1 MPRLL
6 IAIPI
11 TVLTVGASQ
20 ACATKNFV
28 RSSVGDV
35 DDKVEAVGRS
45 LEQTQERTRRN
56 EQKIAEV
63 DGKAQAADETARSA
77 HAIATEAEQSVRA
90 TDARVDSRLQAMDKA
105 SKRLVYDL
113 VLSEQEG
120 NFTFGRPD
128 LPAAARTSIDGLIKQ
143 LKQDPKSI
151 FIEIEGHTD
160 NVGPDAVN
168 RRLGQARAEAVQ
180 RYLYE
185 RYQIPLHKMNVIS
198 YGGEKPVTTNSTKM
212 GRAQNRRVVIRIVA

>member
-35 DDKVEAVGRS
+35 NDKVEAVGHS

-63 DGKAQAADETARSA
+63 DEKAQAADQSARLASSVATQAANTARASG
-77 HAIATEAEQSVRA
+77 
-90 TDARVDSRLQAMDKA
+90 ARVDAIDKA
-105 SKRLVYDL
+105 SRRLVYDL
-113 VLSEQEG
+113 VLSEEQG
-120 NFTFGRPD
+120 NFKFGRPD
-128 LPAAARTSIDGLIKQ
+128 LPANAKTSIDALFRQ
-143 LKQDPKSI
+143 LNQDPKNVY
-151 FIEIEGHTD
+151 IEIEGHTD

-185 RYQIPLHKMNVIS
+185 QYHIPLHKMNVIS
-198 YGGEKPVTTNSTKM
+198 YAGEKPVATNATKI

>member
-35 DDKVEAVGRS
+35 NDKVEAVGRS

-56 EQKIAEV
+56 EQKIGEV
-63 DGKAQAADETARSA
+63 DGKVQAADETARSA
-77 HAIATEAEQSVRA
+77 HAIATEAEHSVRA
-90 TDARVDSRLQAMDKA
+90 TDARFDSRLQAMDKA

-113 VLSEQEG
+113 VLNEQEG
-120 NFTFGRPD
+120 NFKFGRPD
-128 LPAAARTSIDGLIKQ
+128 LPAAARTGSSNRI
-143 LKQDPKSI
+143 PRASTSKSRDI
-151 FIEIEGHTD
+151 
-160 NVGPDAVN
+160 
-168 RRLGQARAEAVQ
+168 R
-180 RYLYE
+180 
-185 RYQIPLHKMNVIS
+185 
-198 YGGEKPVTTNSTKM
+198 TTLAPM
-212 GRAQNRRVVIRIVA
+212 A

>member
-35 DDKVEAVGRS
+35 NDKVEAVGRS

-63 DGKAQAADETARSA
+63 DGKVQAADETARSA
-77 HAIATEAEQSVRA
+77 HAIATEAEHSVRA
-90 TDARVDSRLQAMDKA
+90 TDARFDSRLQAMDKA
-105 SKRLVYDL
+105 SKLVYDL
-113 VLSEQEG
+113 VLNEQEG
-120 NFTFGRPD
+120 NFKFGRPD
-128 LPAAARTSIDGLIKQ
+128 LPAAARTSIDGLIRQ

-151 FIEIEGHTD
+151 YIEIEGHTD
-160 NVGPDAVN
+160 NVGPDGVN
-168 RRLGQARAEAVQ
+168 RKLGLARAEAVQ
-180 RYLYE
+180 RYLYDQ
-185 RYQIPLHKMNVIS
+185 YHIPLHKMNVIT
-198 YGGEKPVTTNSTKM
+198 YGGEKPVATNSTKV
-212 GRAQNRRVVIRIVA
+212 GRARNRRVVIRIVA

>member
-20 ACATKNFV
+20 ACATKGFV

-35 DDKVEAVGRS
+35 NDKVEAVGRS

-63 DGKAQAADETARSA
+63 DDKAQAADQSARLANSVATQAANTARASGA
-77 HAIATEAEQSVRA
+77 RM
-90 TDARVDSRLQAMDKA
+90 DALDTA

-113 VLSEQEG
+113 VLSEQDG
-120 NFTFGRPD
+120 NFKFGRPE
-128 LPAAARTSIDGLIKQ
+128 LPTAAKTSIDGLIRQ
-143 LKQDPKSI
+143 LKQDPKNVY
-151 FIEIEGHTD
+151 IEIEGHTD
-160 NVGPDAVN
+160 NVGPDTVN
-168 RRLGQARAEAVQ
+168 RRLGQERAEAVQ
-180 RYLYE
+180 QYLVDQYH
-185 RYQIPLHKMNVIS
+185 IPLHKMNVVS
-198 YGGEKPVTTNSTKM
+198 YGSKKPVATNSTKI

>member
-35 DDKVEAVGRS
+35 NDKVEAVGRS

-63 DGKAQAADETARSA
+63 DDKAQAADES
-77 HAIATEAEQSVRA
+77 
-90 TDARVDSRLQAMDKA
+90 ARVANSVATQAANSARASGVRMDVLDKA

-120 NFTFGRPD
+120 NFKFGRPD
-128 LPAAARTSIDGLIKQ
+128 LPAAARTSIDGLIRQ

-151 FIEIEGHTD
+151 YIEIEGHTD
-160 NVGPDAVN
+160 NVGPDGVN
-168 RRLGQARAEAVQ
+168 RKLGLARAEAVQ
-180 RYLYE
+180 RYLYDQ
-185 RYQIPLHKMNVIS
+185 YHIPLHKMNVIT
-198 YGGEKPVTTNSTKM
+198 YGGEKPVATNSTKV
-212 GRAQNRRVVIRIVA
+212 GRARNRRVVIRIVA

>member
-11 TVLTVGASQ
+11 TVLAVGASQ
-20 ACATKNFV
+20 ACATKGFV

-35 DDKVEAVGRS
+35 NDKVEAVGRS

-63 DGKAQAADETARSA
+63 DGKAQAAEESARVANSV
-77 HAIATEAEQSVRA
+77 ATQAANSVRA
-90 TDARVDSRLQAMDKA
+90 TGARMDARMDALDKE

-113 VLSEQEG
+113 VLSEQQG
-120 NFTFGRPD
+120 NFKFGRPE
-128 LPAAARTSIDGLIKQ
+128 LPSAAKVSIDGLIGQ
-143 LKQDPKSI
+143 LKQDPKNVH
-151 FIEIEGHTD
+151 IEIEGHTD
-160 NVGPDAVN
+160 NIGPDDVN

-185 RYQIPLHKMNVIS
+185 QYHIPLHKMNVIS
-198 YGGEKPVTTNSTKM
+198 YGGEKPVASNTTKT

>member
-6 IAIPI
+6 IGIPLA
-11 TVLTVGASQ
+11 VLTLGASQ

-35 DDKVEAVGRS
+35 NDKVEAVGRS
-45 LEQTQERTRRN
+45 VEQTQERTRRN

-63 DGKAQAADETARSA
+63 DGKVQAADQTARSA

-90 TDARVDSRLQAMDKA
+90 TDARFDSRLQAMDKA

-120 NFTFGRPD
+120 SFRFGHAE
-128 LPAAARTSIDGLIKQ
+128 LPARAKTSIDGLIKQ

-151 FIEIEGHTD
+151 YIEIEGHTD
-160 NVGPDAVN
+160 NVGAPTVN
-168 RRLGQARAEAVQ
+168 RKVGLARAEAVQ
-180 RYLYE
+180 RYLYDQ
-185 RYQIPLHKMNVIS
+185 YHIPLHKMNVIS
-198 YGGEKPVTTNSTKM
+198 YGGEKPVATNSTKM